1 MGLKHKK
8 KRLLDIYGIGGGSGN
23 ADFANMTEEQKMK
36 VRKDL
41 GLYYTDITTED
52 NTTDILFL
60 NPNSQIEVNFYQDDD

>member
-1 MGLKHKK
+1 MAIKEQKEILLGL
-8 KRLLDIYGIGGGSGN
+8 YGKGGSGN
-23 ADFANMTEEQKMK
+23 TDFANMTEEEKMK

-60 NPNSQIEVNFYQDDD
+60 NPNSQIEVNFYQDDND